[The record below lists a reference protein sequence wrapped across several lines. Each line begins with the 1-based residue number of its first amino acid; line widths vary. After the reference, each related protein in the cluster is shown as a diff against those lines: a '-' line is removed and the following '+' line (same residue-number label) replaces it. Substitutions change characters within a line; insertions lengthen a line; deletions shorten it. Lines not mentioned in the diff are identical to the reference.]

1 MRHLPVFLDIA
12 GRTCL
17 VVGGGEVA
25 ARKIALLERAGG
37 RVRVNSP
44 ELVPSLRRG
53 VAAGRLRHV
62 PEDFSPRHLDGASVV
77 IAATDR
83 REVNARVSREARRR
97 GIPVN
102 VVDDPALCSFQMPA
116 IVDRDPV
123 LIAVSTGGASPV
135 LARWVRTRIE
145 RALPSSLA
153 SLGRLAQRWRGSSKA
168 RLPSIEAR
176 RRFWDGVF
184 DGPAA
189 ELALAGRDEDAD
201 IFVSGELYGDTEPS
215 TGAVYL
221 VGAGPG
227 DPELLTLRAHRL
239 LQSADAIVYDRLV
252 SPQVLDLARR
262 DADTIYVG
270 KAPGAH
276 AMRQDEIN
284 ELLVRLGR
292 EGRQVVRLK
301 GGDPFM
307 FGRGGEEMLAV
318 EAAGL
323 PCHIVPG
330 ITAAAGIGAAIGVP
344 LTHRGSAQS
353 VAFVTGHGRDGEPDA
368 EPDADW
374 AGLAQGNRTIVVYM
388 GLAALPRIA
397 ERLTVRGLS
406 AGTPAVVV
414 EKGTTEDQRVVPG
427 TLGTIAARVRAAGLS
442 GPALTIIGDVAALAR
457 ISDRP
462 AGRPAETAAGEPLF
476 AAAG

>member
-1 MRHLPVFLDIA
+1 MRHLPAFLDIA

-17 VVGGGEVA
+17 VVGGGDVA
-25 ARKIALLERAGG
+25 ARKVALLERAGG

-44 ELVPSLRRG
+44 ELVPSLLRG
-53 VAAGRLRHV
+53 VAAGRLQHI
-62 PEDFSPRHLDGASVV
+62 PEEFSPRHLDGAAIV
-77 IAATDR
+77 IAAADR
-83 REVNARVSREARRR
+83 REINAHVSWAARRR

-135 LARWVRTRIE
+135 LARWVRARIE
-145 RALPSSLA
+145 RALPASLSA
-153 SLGRLAQRWRGSSKA
+153 LGRLAQRWRAPSKT
-168 RLPSIEAR
+168 RFPSVDAR
-176 RRFWDGVF
+176 RRFWEGVF

-201 IFVSGELYGDTEPS
+201 GFVSDELYGDTKPV

-227 DPELLTLRAHRL
+227 DPDLLTLRAHRL
-239 LQSADAIVYDRLV
+239 LQSADVIVYDRLV

-262 DADTIYVG
+262 DAEAIHVG

-284 ELLVRLGR
+284 RLLVRLGR

-301 GGDPFM
+301 GGDPFV

-344 LTHRGSAQS
+344 LTHRNSAQS
-353 VAFVTGHGRDGEPDA
+353 VAFVTGRGRDGEPDI
-368 EPDADW
+368 DW
-374 AGLAQGNRTIVVYM
+374 GGLAGGNRTIVVYM
-388 GLAALPRIA
+388 GLAALARIA
-397 ERLTVRGLS
+397 DTLAGHGLS
-406 AGTPAVVV
+406 SATPAVVV
-414 EKGTTEDQRVVPG
+414 EKGTTADQRTVAG
-427 TLGTIAARVRAAGLS
+427 TLGTIAARVQAARLT

-462 AGRPAETAAGEPLF
+462 AGRPAESAAGEPHF